1 MNVSG
6 NGISDFWRGVIAGVV
21 ACAIIFGVGLWLA
34 HLNKRD
40 RGIIEYAEKQMEI
53 EAMREDIIN
62 LPADDFLEIP
72 DVRRAADGAAA
83 EFDRLRDEAVQRF
96 RGGYSDR

>member
-1 MNVSG
+1 MKHYLTDFAKGTICGALVSII
-6 NGISDFWRGVIAGVV
+6 ISGFIAG
-21 ACAIIFGVGLWLA
+21 LMYY
-34 HLNKRD
+34 NKRD
-40 RGIIEYAEKQMEI
+40 RGLIEYAEKQMEI
-53 EAMREDIIN
+53 EALQEDIIN

-72 DVRRAADGAAA
+72 DVRRAADGAAG